1 MRLLASGIDTLNLS
15 VRGAIRESVWE
26 LLAEMQRRARKKEP
40 SELVSFAVTE
50 QAFECRPYGRRGY
63 TYWLSSPDYELILGR
78 STKFPE
84 ALVELHSPFL
94 HSMGI
99 GAALDQVER
108 LFRLDLFAGPSKR
121 GCRVSTCTRTCR
133 AGICEQR
140 TWTGSWVTVATGG
153 PSRTTVRCSS
163 RGPGCQASCSAGTPW
178 WRASTTRRPRSAR
191 TASVG
196 CPICGARTS
205 TRARRSG
212 GWSSSSVVRRSPTSR
227 PRRLTR

>member
-94 HSMGI
+94 HRWDRCG
-99 GAALDQVER
+99 
-108 LFRLDLFAGPSKR
+108 AGPSGAAVPTRPLR
-121 GCRVSTCTRTCR
+121 GAFTEGVSRIDLH
-133 AGICEQR
+133 ADMQG
-140 TWTGSWVTVATGG
+140 WHL
-153 PSRTTVRCSS
+153 
-163 RGPGCQASCSAGTPW
+163 
-178 WRASTTRRPRSAR
+178 R
-191 TASVG
+191 TADLDRFVG
-196 CPICGARTS
+196 YGRHRRAFEDNRQVFQSGSRLSGFMFGRDALVARIYDKTAQIRKDGISWLPDLWGENS
-205 TRARRSG
+205 TLARRSG
-212 GWSSSSVVRRSPTSR
+212 R
-227 PRRLTR
+227 